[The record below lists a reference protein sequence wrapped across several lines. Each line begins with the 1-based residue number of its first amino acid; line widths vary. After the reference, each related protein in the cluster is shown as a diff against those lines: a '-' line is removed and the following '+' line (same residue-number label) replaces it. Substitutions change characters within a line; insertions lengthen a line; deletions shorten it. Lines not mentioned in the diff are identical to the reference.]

1 MTSSHQWYRT
11 YISQNPGWYLA
22 SKRGG
27 FLSFGRLVGDHR
39 ALWIETNENIL
50 LGFRQ
55 HDIIPPMIQ
64 NLYLADPRMINK
76 FNDTLHTSLVK
87 NDIYQGI
94 DYIYNRAIYP
104 LLTHLAWAFERLDE
118 LITHLM
124 TCSSPRRP
132 LLLHAL
138 SFGCTSKLWITFL
151 NQFLVFFIFKNCTT
165 QFSHWIV

>member
-1 MTSSHQWYRT
+1 METQGLTNTICNLHGYLDAPIT
-11 YISQNPGWYLA
+11 YQQSKDCPIKIIYCSAPLA

-50 LGFRQ
+50 LGFQQ

-76 FNDTLHTSLVK
+76 FNDTLHTSIVK
-87 NDIYQGI
+87 HDIYQGI

-138 SFGCTSKLWITFL
+138 SFGCTSKL
-151 NQFLVFFIFKNCTT
+151 
-165 QFSHWIV
+165 